1 MCWSMNGF
9 RTKRSQKEKSF
20 ICVKKI
26 NNQTKKS
33 TCRKAALEF
42 IQSSLKSE

>member
-20 ICVKKI
+20 ICVKKKI
-26 NNQTKKS
+26 TKQK
-33 TCRKAALEF
+33 KAHAEKQHL
-42 IQSSLKSE
+42 SSSKAV